1 MIFEEVEPI
10 PVSRTAKEW
19 RENNPEKV
27 KAYRKTETFQRA
39 KKKNAKK
46 KRDEAYLT
54 RPFIAWDGEGVTDP
68 STGKHYYNMLANS
81 MGKSIGK
88 KNRNGKYSG
97 LETLRILK
105 FLCEAGKEFPE
116 SIHIIYGGGY
126 DFNMFLKDLNKDE
139 IAELYSTDTIMW
151 KGFQIKWRRG
161 RSFEVKNAME
171 RNSKAIVIYD
181 VLPFFQTSFVK
192 ACDSYLGDNFL
203 HRDVIVEQKANR
215 GTFTREDYKL
225 VAQYN
230 QYELDNLVS
239 LAVELRKRLDK
250 VGIRIKRWDGPG
262 AIAAEL
268 LSRYNIQDYM
278 AEPPTPVAEAARFA
292 YSGGRFEIV
301 KMGVSDEPVY
311 EYDINSAYPYALQ
324 FLPNLRNGKW
334 KHYTGDYIP
343 YPKKRETFALY
354 HAFYSEPDNST
365 HSWKLGGRKHPR
377 PLFKRVANGNIFY
390 PEKTFGWFWASE
402 IFEAIEYCKRYPGE
416 LTILECWVFIE
427 NDPTD
432 KPFSFVPELY
442 AERQRLKA
450 AGDGANVGL
459 KLGLNSMYGKLAQ
472 QVGWQI
478 DRYTKQLRK
487 PPFHQLEWAGFT
499 TAMCRSLVLH
509 AAIDCLENVVAYETD
524 ALFVTKR
531 LTHLQI
537 SSELG
542 DWEETIFENL
552 SYIQS
557 GFYFGTIDG
566 KQIVR
571 SRGVDKDSI
580 DREGVEKSFL
590 HYGSYEARSS
600 RFVTA
605 GQALYQNWDDWTTW
619 QTNPREIT
627 AFTPHTKRI
636 HSLRACTVCRAGLVH
651 NFKFN
656 EPDSDYLER
665 GWHDTITGVKAVED
679 EDEHN
684 VEYAV
689 EWIDIPETKE
699 MKEENRLERIA
710 DYEQMSLFDENG
722 AF

>member
-1 MIFEEVEPI
+1 MIFEEVDRI
-10 PVSRTAKEW
+10 PDSKSKEYIK
-19 RENNPEKV
+19 E
-27 KAYRKTETFQRA
+27 YRKTEVYKRA
-39 KKKNAKK
+39 KRKYEKK

-68 STGKHYYNMLANS
+68 STGKHYYNMLAHS

-88 KNRNGKYSG
+88 KNRNGKYAG
-97 LETLRILK
+97 LETKRILE
-105 FLCEAGKEFPE
+105 FLCKTGEEYPE
-116 SIHIIYGGGY
+116 SIHIIFGGGY
-126 DFNMFLKDLNKDE
+126 DFNMFLKDLNKEE
-139 IAELYSTDTIMW
+139 IAELYANDSIMW
-151 KGFQIKWRRG
+151 RGYSIKWRRG
-161 RSFEVKNAME
+161 RSFEVKNE
-171 RNSKAIVIYD
+171 LVRNSKTIVIYD

-192 ACDSYLGDNFL
+192 ACDSYLGKDFKY
-203 HRDVIVEQKANR
+203 RDIIIEQKANR
-215 GTFTREDYKL
+215 GSFTTEDYRL
-225 VAQYN
+225 VAKYN
-230 QYELDNLVS
+230 QYELENLVN

-268 LSRYNIQDYM
+268 LSRYNVQNAM
-278 AEPPTPVAEAARFA
+278 AECPPSVAEAARFA

-301 KMGVSDEPVY
+301 KMGISNEPVY

-324 FLPNLRNGKW
+324 FLPNLQNGRW
-334 KHYTGDYIP
+334 KHYIGNNVPHPRDRTV
-343 YPKKRETFALY
+343 FALY
-354 HAFYSEPDNST
+354 HAYFTEPEST
-365 HSWKLGGRKHPR
+365 HSWEPNGRKHPR
-377 PLFKRVANGNIFY
+377 PLFKRVKNGNIFY
-390 PEKTFGWFWASE
+390 PEMTHGWFWASE
-402 IFEAIEYCKRYPGE
+402 VFEALEYVKRYPGSVE
-416 LTILECWVFIE
+416 ILECWEFIE

-432 KPFSFVPELY
+432 RPFYFVPELY
-442 AERQRLKA
+442 KERQRLKA
-450 AGDGANVGL
+450 CGDGANVGL

-472 QVGWQI
+472 QVGWSY
-478 DRYTKQLRK
+478 DTFKNRLRK

-509 AAIDCLENVVAYETD
+509 AAIDCLESVVAYETD
-524 ALFVTKR
+524 ALFTTKR
-531 LTHLQI
+531 LDHLQI

-566 KQIVR
+566 KEIVR

-580 DREGVEKSFL
+580 DRKGVEESFL
-590 HYGSYEARSS
+590 RYGSYTARSS

-627 AFTPHTKRI
+627 AFTNHTKRI
-636 HSLRACTVCRAGLVH
+636 HSVRGCRLCHAGLIH

-656 EPDSDYLER
+656 DPETDRLEL
-665 GWHDTITGVKAVED
+665 GWHDTITGVVAVEQMQ
-679 EDEHN
+679 EPN
-684 VEYAV
+684 AEYAV
-689 EWIDIPETKE
+689 EWIDNEHTQE
-699 MKEENRLERIA
+699 MKDENRMERIA